1 MTNLQMGCDPQV
13 REFFDAHRSP
23 FGCNN
28 ILPDHLPSTERVQ
41 QVVANAMTVDIAV
54 SRAYG
59 LETYASFVRNFARHW
74 AQEGHDG
81 QTHDADQGW
90 FSGDP
95 RAYIAHFEA
104 VTSLPPEAFLRA
116 TEAALGNCI
125 ESIHLF
131 CPKQCNMA
139 CRGCYAGAVP
149 IDRFPYQDSHVH
161 AYVEGVQSLLQEA
174 QRYGVRVVQTS
185 GDGELTAFPR
195 FFDLLTW
202 VAEQGLQWL
211 FFTAGAIFGSEPAAR
226 AHWADAERSLSAPT
240 RDRIRRNIQRF
251 EGKVARPTAEA
262 FLQEIERVKD
272 HVQIYHSVWSTSRQH
287 NDEWRNPRF
296 SSYDYESVTLK
307 GRTFELPASLLG
319 LMEVFKGPHRGRL
332 GIESPVGPASQK
344 TVNDLATWVVAHGLR
359 SYFEPVLTT
368 GRARNGMFH
377 LQRPDADA
385 WLDEAR
391 PFLVRSLCSFR
402 FIHQAVV
409 KVRAAQPEDEA
420 MEFFVM
426 PGTAIDIGDLER
438 LGVLDSLQ
446 FERGGFFGAHRSG
459 VVVRSNYLFTTGCKC
474 NDFSRRLQ
482 KDCHGLATELR
493 AATAAGCP
501 PSANPEELLRCLAV

>member
-1 MTNLQMGCDPQV
+1 MTNPEVGCDPGV
-13 REFFDAHRSP
+13 REFFDAHQSP

-28 ILPDHLPSTERVQ
+28 ILPNHLPSTEHVRQ
-41 QVVANAMTVDIAV
+41 LVANAMTVDIAV

-59 LETYASFVRNFARHW
+59 LEHYESFVRDFAQHW
-74 AQEGHDG
+74 AQEDHDG
-81 QTHDADQGW
+81 RSHETEQGW
-90 FSGDP
+90 FSGAP
-95 RAYIAHFEA
+95 RSYVEHFRA
-104 VTSLPPEAFLRA
+104 VTSLPPEAFVRA
-116 TEAALGNCI
+116 TEDALGSCI

-149 IDRFPYQDSHVH
+149 IDRFPYEDADVH
-161 AYVEGVQSLLQEA
+161 AYVDGVQSLLQEA

-195 FFDLLTW
+195 FFDLLEW

-226 AHWADAERSLSAPT
+226 AHWADAERLLSAPT

-251 EGKVARPTAEA
+251 EGKEARPTARA
-262 FLQEIERVKD
+262 FLEELDRVKD
-272 HVQIYHSVWSTSRQH
+272 QVQIYHSVWSTSRQQ

-296 SSYDYESVTLK
+296 SYDYDSVTVR
-307 GRTFELPASLLG
+307 GRTFDLPASVLG
-319 LMEVFKGPHRGRL
+319 LMEVFSGPHRGRL
-332 GIESPVGPASQK
+332 GIESPVGPASRR
-344 TVNDLATWVVAHGLR
+344 TVNDLATWVVEHGLR
-359 SYFEPVLTT
+359 SYFEPVIVT
-368 GRARNGMFH
+368 GRARNGMSH
-377 LQRPDADA
+377 LQRPDEVA
-385 WLDEAR
+385 WLDEAK

-409 KVRAAQPEDEA
+409 KVRAAEPEGEK
-420 MEFFVM
+420 MQFFVM

-438 LGVLDSLQ
+438 LGVLDSLRVEQ
-446 FERGGFFGAHRSG
+446 GGFFGAHRSG
-459 VVVRSNYLFTTGCKC
+459 VVVRSNYLHTTGCKC

-493 AATAAGCP
+493 AAAEAGCP
-501 PSANPEELLRCLAV
+501 QSASPEELLRSLAV